1 MSYKLNLTALMLMA
15 SLNKAVSM
23 DWPFTFMSISS
34 QYRQLL
40 SDYGPPS
47 LDCTQKTR
55 NSQVPQSK
63 LAELLTITEELEK
76 VIRHTSAEVSFVL
89 ED

>member
-1 MSYKLNLTALMLMA
+1 MLMA
-15 SLNKAVSM
+15 SLNKAVSI
-23 DWPFTFMSISS
+23 DWPFTFMAISS
-34 QYRQLL
+34 QYCQLL

-47 LDCTQKTR
+47 LDYTQRTG

-63 LAELLTITEELEK
+63 HAELLIITEGLEK
-76 VIRHTSAEVSFVL
+76 VIRYTSAEVSFML